1 MKIER
6 RIKFI
11 HQTER
16 KISFALHREPLRFFC
31 HACEDQ
37 SEMLSI
43 NEAAQRTTKSWREI
57 VYLIEN
63 GELHSTETESGEIY
77 VCAASLS
84 TIVRPKQS

>member
-11 HQTER
+11 RETEH
-16 KISFALHREPLRFFC
+16 KISFAIKREPLLFFC
-31 HACEDQ
+31 DACEAQ

-43 NEAAQRTTKSWREI
+43 NEAAQRATKIWREI
-57 VYLIEN
+57 VYLIDN

-77 VCAASLS
+77 VCGASLS
-84 TIVRPKQS
+84 TIVSPKQA